1 MFDSISVLMYYYAMN
16 KIFQNKKSKQLYAAF
31 LELKT
36 VDEVARFCRD
46 LMTESE
52 IEEFIGRFDV
62 AVNLAQGKSQRTVSS
77 ETGVSIATVTRVN
90 QWLQRGMDGY
100 KTVISRLNHHNSSSK
115 LASAG

>member
-1 MFDSISVLMYYYAMN
+1 MIKMSTTPQL
-16 KIFQNKKSKQLYAAF
+16 KKLYQAF

-36 VDEVARFCRD
+36 TDEVARFCRD

-52 IEEFIGRFDV
+52 IEEFAGRLDV
-62 AVNLAQGKSQRTVSS
+62 AMKLSEGKPQRKVSS

-90 QWLQRGMDGY
+90 QWLTRGMDGY
-100 KTVISRLNHHNSSSK
+100 KTVISRLNQNHHHSSTK